1 MKTKLIALVLSV
13 IGTFTTFQAV
23 AHHSFAAEFDRD
35 RPVDITGIVIKIDWT
50 NPYGYIFLEV
60 ENDAG
65 DYDEW
70 GFEMGSPTALSR
82 RGWTRTSLPVGTEV
96 TISGTRARDGSL
108 KANAQSVLLTETCTR
123 MFAGSSQKDF
133 DENDVVANECE
144 D

>member
-1 MKTKLIALVLSV
+1 MKFKLIALVLSV

-50 NPYGYIFLEV
+50 NPHGYIFLEV

-70 GFEMGSPTALSR
+70 GFELGSPTALSR

-108 KANAQSVLLTETCTR
+108 KANAQSVLLTETCTI

>member
-35 RPVDITGIVIKIDWT
+35 VPVELTGIVIKIDWT
-50 NPYGYIFLEV
+50 NPHGYIFLEV

-82 RGWTRTSLPVGTEV
+82 RGWTRNSLPVGTEV

>member
-23 AHHSFAAEFDRD
+23 AHHSFAAEFDGD
-35 RPVDITGIVIKIDWT
+35 RPVELTGIVIKVDST
-50 NPYGYIFLEV
+50 NPHGYIFLEV

-82 RGWTRTSLPVGTEV
+82 RGWTRNSLPVGTEV